1 MTKGLL
7 AVVRWVVLLHL
18 TKTEFGCLCLTEVLR
33 IGTASVIL
41 FKFTGIELM
50 T

>member
-1 MTKGLL
+1 
-7 AVVRWVVLLHL
+7 VRWVVLLHL
-18 TKTEFGCLCLTEVLR
+18 AKSEFWFLCLTEVLR
-33 IGTASVIL
+33 IGTASVML